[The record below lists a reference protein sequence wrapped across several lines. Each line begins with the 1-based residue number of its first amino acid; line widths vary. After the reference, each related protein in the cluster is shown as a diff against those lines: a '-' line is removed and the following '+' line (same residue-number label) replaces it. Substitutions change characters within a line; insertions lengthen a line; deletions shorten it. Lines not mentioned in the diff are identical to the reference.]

1 MYSTTEMIV
10 KEEMLMYP
18 PTSFVAE
25 VGGALGLFLGFS
37 FLGLWD
43 ILLVFIKFFSNK
55 IDN

>member
-1 MYSTTEMIV
+1 MNV
-10 KEEMLMYP
+10 KEEALMYP

-43 ILLVFIKFFSNK
+43 IIIKIVQFISNK
-55 IDN
+55 TRT